1 MAVAYC
7 EASLN
12 YTSGIESVPQQM
24 TILDGR
30 EALDELDFDQ
40 CCFTLLQ
47 HRSKITDWSNADQ
60 LKSIYEAETAQLAQ
74 KLSGCDLM
82 VPYPGLIRSVAATE
96 QHIDYAPIHS
106 VHTDYTEDF
115 DAMVR
120 DADHTYGGFL
130 GPLLKRYGLSYE
142 DVQNA
147 SRIAMMQ
154 FWRNTGDPQPDFPLA
169 VCDATS
175 VSENQLGRYRVAE
188 YAGEPLDFETFYLE
202 ASADST
208 LNRWYTFPGM
218 SVDEVIAFRA
228 FDSDYVDQNRP
239 FWTFHSAFKDSTVGE
254 NPPARS
260 SVESRVLC
268 LWR

>member
-12 YTSGIESVPQQM
+12 YTSGMDPVPQKM

-30 EALDELDFDQ
+30 EALEGLDFDQ

-47 HRSKITDWSNADQ
+47 HRSKVRDWSDAEQ
-60 LKSIYEAETAQLAQ
+60 LKSIGEPETSKLAQ
-74 KLSGCDLM
+74 TLSGCDFV
-82 VPYPGLIRSVAATE
+82 VPYPSLIRSPAAAA
-96 QHIDYAPIHS
+96 QHNDYAPIHF
-106 VHTDYTEDF
+106 VHTDYTDDF
-115 DAMVR
+115 EGMVQ
-120 DADHTYGGFL
+120 DPDHTYSGFL
-130 GPLLKRYGLSYE
+130 GPLLESYGLTHA

-154 FWRNTGDPQPDFPLA
+154 FWRNTGDPHPDFPLA
-169 VCDATS
+169 VCDASS
-175 VSENQLGRYRVAE
+175 VSENQLGRFRVAE

-208 LNRWYTFPGM
+208 TNRWYTFPGM
-218 SVDEVIAFRA
+218 TVDEVIAFRA
-228 FDSDYVDQNRP
+228 FDSVYVLQHRA
-239 FWTFHSAFKDSTVGE
+239 FWTFLSAFRDSTLGE
-254 NPPARS
+254 NAPSRS